1 MLKIKCDRIIRNETL
16 FDGYVYVDG
25 NRIVRITEEDLPADS
40 YYDYSGKY
48 LSAGFIELHTHGGG
62 GFSFDDGSAED
73 IVNASNFHLNYGVT
87 TILPTMACA
96 PMPELRRVL
105 ENIKQ
110 AKASEKLKGRIHG
123 AHLEGP
129 YFSPS
134 QCGGQPAGYIYAPK
148 KEDYESLIADYG
160 QYITRWSYAPE
171 KDDNGEFC
179 KYITSHGIIAS
190 AGHTDAKYK
199 DMLVAM
205 ENGCN
210 LVTHLYSCTSTV
222 TRDHGFRSLGV
233 IETAY
238 LTDDLY
244 VEIIADGKHLPYD
257 LIKMILK
264 IKGTDKVAL
273 ITDSLRVAGV
283 YPNDVTVECEDMLI
297 EDGVC
302 KLKDRSAFK
311 GSIAT
316 ANVLLKTLV
325 KGCGVAIP
333 TAVKMLTE
341 IPARILKETSL
352 GKICEGA
359 LADLVVFDGDFAVS
373 DVFVDGVKVV

>member
-48 LSAGFIELHTHGGG
+48 LSAGFIELHAHGGG
-62 GFSFDDGSAED
+62 GFSFDDGTSED